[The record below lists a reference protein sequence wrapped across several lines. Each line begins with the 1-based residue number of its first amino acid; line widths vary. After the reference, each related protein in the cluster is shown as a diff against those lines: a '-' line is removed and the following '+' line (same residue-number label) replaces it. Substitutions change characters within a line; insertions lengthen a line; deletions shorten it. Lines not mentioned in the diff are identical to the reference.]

1 MELQCHPHFRILK
14 SEVNAA
20 RNDRSWKCLSLV
32 ASNFIFCNWTTRLF
46 PPLGKWMCA
55 LTIKICTLTFVRIP
69 SALSSPI
76 DIHVCMPTPES
87 FRLCFWTWELKYT
100 TDNSTPFVRP
110 AEVSTSRPGES
121 RIMKTLRDCSPWCKS
136 VRHFYGTN
144 LAKKNLSRP
153 LQIAGKG
160 MDFYYFLST
169 SLQISLRGR
178 KTCHVKT
185 LKKRGD

>member
-1 MELQCHPHFRILK
+1 MELQYDPHFRILK

-32 ASNFIFCNWTTRLF
+32 SSNFIFCNWTKRLF
-46 PPLGKWMCA
+46 APLGKRMCA
-55 LTIKICTLTFVRIP
+55 FTIKICTLTSVRIT
-69 SALSSPI
+69 SALSPPF
-76 DIHVCMPTPES
+76 DIPTPER
-87 FRLCFWTWELKYT
+87 FRLCFWIWELKHT
-100 TDNSTPFVRP
+100 TDYSTPYVRP

-121 RIMKTLRDCSPWCKS
+121 RIMKILRDCSPWCKS

-160 MDFYYFLST
+160 MVFIIFC
-169 SLQISLRGR
+169 LRVC
-178 KTCHVKT
+178 K
-185 LKKRGD
+185 